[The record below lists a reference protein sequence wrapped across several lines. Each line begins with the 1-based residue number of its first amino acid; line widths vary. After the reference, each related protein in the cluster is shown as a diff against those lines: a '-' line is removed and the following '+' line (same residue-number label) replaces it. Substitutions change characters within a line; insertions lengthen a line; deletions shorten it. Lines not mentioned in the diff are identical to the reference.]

1 VLAEHGLGLHL
12 PMLAGGLVYIVGIT
26 TVVSGGG
33 YLVRW
38 WRTLAGVEA
47 NP

>member
-1 VLAEHGLGLHL
+1 LPVVTRVLIY
-12 PMLAGGLVYIVGIT
+12 VVGAT